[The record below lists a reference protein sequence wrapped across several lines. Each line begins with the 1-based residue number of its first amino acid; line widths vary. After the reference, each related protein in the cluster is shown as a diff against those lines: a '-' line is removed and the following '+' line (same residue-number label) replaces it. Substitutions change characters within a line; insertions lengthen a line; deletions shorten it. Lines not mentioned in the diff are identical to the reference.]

1 LASALSCPSAA
12 PGAHP
17 TRALAA
23 CPRSTPF
30 VAASLQAVASTPRH
44 AMPLPTVRSIGS
56 RGREPLSKE
65 IAMFNRP
72 AKLNTRALA
81 FAAVVTLAMLGFV
94 DVLAS
99 HDGQA
104 QEMATTKAAPVATS
118 TVATRA

>member
-1 LASALSCPSAA
+1 VLAI
-12 PGAHP
+12 
-17 TRALAA
+17 AA
-23 CPRSTPF
+23 CPRSKPF
-30 VAASLQAVASTPRH
+30 AAAKPQAVAPRRQR

-81 FAAVVTLAMLGFV
+81 FAAVVTLAMLGFI

-104 QEMATTKAAPVATS
+104 HEMAATKAAPVATS

>member
-1 LASALSCPSAA
+1 VARALSRITPA
-12 PGAHP
+12 PGTQP
-17 TRALAA
+17 VRAIAA

-30 VAASLQAVASTPRH
+30 AAANPQAVAPTRQR
-44 AMPLPTVRSIGS
+44 AMRLPTVRSIGS

-72 AKLNTRALA
+72 AKLNTPALA

-94 DVLAS
+94 NVLAS

-104 QEMATTKAAPVATS
+104 HEMAATQAAPVATT
-118 TVATRA
+118 TVAPRA